1 MAGRPSAEELAAA
14 KLKKAETVDKSGP
27 AIDSDVKVGAHKG
40 KELMAEISQG
50 LPLKNQKISTD
61 DRSSPIIDSSV
72 VLKASPRGA
81 VNLEAMIAVKKRSDL
96 NHVETIDK
104 SAPFIEKDVTVG
116 TFKGKEL
123 IAEVA
128 KGKSLKPTVTD
139 DKSAPAVESDV
150 KIKPNPRVAL
160 LNDVCKKEAA
170 AA

>member
-1 MAGRPSAEELAAA
+1 
-14 KLKKAETVDKSGP
+14 
-27 AIDSDVKVGAHKG
+27 
-40 KELMAEISQG
+40 MAEISQG
-50 LPLKNQKISTD
+50 VTLKNQKISTD
-61 DRSSPIIDSSV
+61 DRSSPMIDSSL

-96 NHVETIDK
+96 NHVETNDK

-123 IAEVA
+123 MAEVA
-128 KGKSLKPTVTD
+128 KVDPKSLNHVETD

-160 LNDVCKKEAA
+160 LNDVCKVGGAA
-170 AA
+170 A

>member
-1 MAGRPSAEELAAA
+1 
-14 KLKKAETVDKSGP
+14 
-27 AIDSDVKVGAHKG
+27 
-40 KELMAEISQG
+40 MAEISQG
-50 LPLKNQKISTD
+50 VPLKNQKVSTD
-61 DRSSPIIDSSV
+61 DRSSPMIDSSL

-96 NHVETIDK
+96 NHVETNDK

-123 IAEVA
+123 MAEVA
-128 KGKSLKPTVTD
+128 KGKSLNHVETD

-160 LNDVCKKEAA
+160 LNDVCKKQAPTGPAA
-170 AA
+170 

>member
-1 MAGRPSAEELAAA
+1 
-14 KLKKAETVDKSGP
+14 
-27 AIDSDVKVGAHKG
+27 
-40 KELMAEISQG
+40 MAEISQG
-50 LPLKNQKISTD
+50 VPLKNQKISTD
-61 DRSSPIIDSSV
+61 DRSSPMIDSSL

-96 NHVETIDK
+96 NHVETNDK

-123 IAEVA
+123 MAEVA
-128 KGKSLKPTVTD
+128 KGKSLNPVETD

-160 LNDVCKKEAA
+160 LNDVCKKQAPTGEGGGSLSGLLNKIESATGLDVNGDGKVGGAA
-170 AA
+170 A